1 MNGFIHFLNCF
12 DPIKDDATQ
21 STSSNPPLIP
31 SGQLHWCWAPLLTPS
46 GWLKNI
52 NMPLLLIGL
61 EFCLH
66 FLFTDLQHTGIKLP
80 NFWTSS
86 FIAMPNQSKFNQHI
100 IPHTM
105 MPQVSSW
112 PNVHVVG
119 LWARHP
125 AGAEKSS
132 KLLIKATIN
141 PSCCEA
147 TVPTSTLLHTP
158 EEMAYVFHL
167 WRAVSH
173 RHNQSYQPIQESYI
187 FFQRKHSRSNFT
199 QKKC

>member
-1 MNGFIHFLNCF
+1 MNGFVYFLNCF
-12 DPIKDDATQ
+12 APIKAGATQ

-31 SGQLHWCWAPLLTPS
+31 SGQLSWCWAPLLTPS
-46 GWLKNI
+46 GRLKNI

-61 EFCLH
+61 EFYLH
-66 FLFTDLQHTGIKLP
+66 FLLTALQHAGIK
-80 NFWTSS
+80 SS
-86 FIAMPNQSKFNQHI
+86 FIVMANQSKFNQHI
-100 IPHTM
+100 FPHTL
-105 MPQVSSW
+105 MPQVSSQ

-147 TVPTSTLLHTP
+147 TFLTTTLLHKP
-158 EEMAYVFHL
+158 EKMAYVFHL

-173 RHNQSYQPIQESYI
+173 GDNQRYQPLQKSHI
-187 FFQRKHSRSNFT
+187 FFQRKNSRSNFT
-199 QKKC
+199 QKKKKLVM